1 MIVTFEIECSP
12 NQFWRRNPLRL
23 CALLLAG
30 IFTCTSG
37 FAATDP
43 FIGTWVYD
51 IQKSPKPTIKYA
63 IKDLGGDRY
72 SLTGS
77 TGVTVEIKA
86 DGVSI
91 KAPSGATVSFR
102 KLDDHD
108 WEMVKDDGENM
119 VRTYNVSPDDKTL
132 TLHDVIKDN
141 PGENYETTTRYAR
154 LSPGH
159 SIFGEWQSVS
169 LEEKTLGGDLML
181 TVELFDND
189 GLSFSLPAHKHLS
202 AMKFDGKMY
211 ADSGVGDTKGHSSS
225 GKRVNDRVL
234 EIDTQVDGKP
244 EESEELKVS
253 DDGRT
258 LTIVRRPANSSAVFT
273 MVWDK
278 Q

>member
-1 MIVTFEIECSP
+1 M
-12 NQFWRRNPLRL
+12 RL
-23 CALLLAG
+23 YCFLLAG
-30 IFTCTSG
+30 VLSCTSL
-37 FAATDP
+37 FATTDP
-43 FIGTWVYD
+43 FIGTWVHNAE
-51 IQKSPKPTIKYA
+51 KSPKPTIKYA
-63 IKDLGGDRY
+63 IKDLGGERY

-77 TGVTVEIKA
+77 TGITVEIKA
-86 DGVSI
+86 DGVAI
-91 KAPSGATVSFR
+91 KTPAGATVSFR

-108 WEMVKDDGENM
+108 WEMVRDDGEKM
-119 VRTYNVSPDDKTL
+119 VRTYNISPDDKTL

-169 LEEKTLGGDLML
+169 LEEKTHGEGLKLIIG
-181 TVELFDND
+181 LFDNN

-211 ADSGVGDTKGHSSS
+211 ADSGIGDTEGHSSS
-225 GKRVNDRVL
+225 GKRVSDHVL
-234 EIDTQVDGKP
+234 EIDSQADGKP

-253 DDGRT
+253 DDGKT

>member
-1 MIVTFEIECSP
+1 M
-12 NQFWRRNPLRL
+12 RL
-23 CALLLAG
+23 YGLLLAG
-30 IFTCTSG
+30 ILTGTSA

-43 FIGTWVYD
+43 FIGTWVYN

-63 IKDLGGDRY
+63 IKDLGDGRY

-77 TGVTVEIKA
+77 TGITIEVKA

-91 KAPSGATVSFR
+91 KTPTGATVSFR

-108 WEMVKDDGENM
+108 WEMVRDDGEKM
-119 VRTYNVSPDDKTL
+119 VRTYNISPDDKTL

-141 PGENYETTTRYAR
+141 PGENYETTTRYTR

-169 LEEKTLGGDLML
+169 LEEKKLGGDLTL
-181 TVELFDND
+181 IVGLFEND
-189 GLSFSLPAHKHLS
+189 GLSFSLPAHKHLN

-211 ADSGVGDTKGHSSS
+211 ADSGAGDTKGHSSS
-225 GKRVNDRVL
+225 GKRVNDHVL
-234 EIDTQVDGKP
+234 EIDTQADGKP
-244 EESEELKVS
+244 EESQELNVS
-253 DDGRT
+253 ADGKT
-258 LTIVRRPANSSAVFT
+258 LTIVRRLANSSAVFT